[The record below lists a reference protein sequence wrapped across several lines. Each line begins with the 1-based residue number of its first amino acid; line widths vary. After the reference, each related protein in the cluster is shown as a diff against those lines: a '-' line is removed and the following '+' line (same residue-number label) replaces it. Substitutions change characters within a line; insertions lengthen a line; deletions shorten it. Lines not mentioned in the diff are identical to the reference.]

1 MELIIFFKSK
11 AEVELQL
18 NQDGGLL
25 DRLIFALDIHF
36 DTMLVTSIDKILK
49 RNKIDSSSLKT
60 IEVKVIS
67 GLESSSAYNI
77 ATAVGKAIKSRN

>member
-1 MELIIFFKSK
+1 VELIIFFKSK

-49 RNKIDSSSLKT
+49 RNRIEPTSLKS
-60 IEVKVIS
+60 VKVA
-67 GLESSSAYNI
+67 GLVDQSSVAYQVARAVVAAMESP
-77 ATAVGKAIKSRN
+77 